1 MPKAKT
7 IKRPIRPFEVVKGL
21 LNVAV
26 DKENTGDIFRIIS
39 AVSGSSMAKPAARFA
54 RTETGQKSIAD
65 MDRLLAVLKDQERLK
80 KCPEGSLGRAYLDFV
95 YGEGLT
101 ADGLTEASTYTAGAG
116 TPSLGAVT
124 DEEVA
129 LANRIRDMHDLWHV
143 TTGYGRDVVGEVS
156 ILSFTYAQVRNPGVA
171 LIVLLGT
178 LVVPVFDRKIPIHLS
193 VLEAFVNGLT
203 ANWLPAEEWEE
214 LLDLPLAEVRGR
226 IGLSRPRTYQ
236 RVKHRA
242 QELEMR
248 IRALQQRVQAIAA

>member
-1 MPKAKT
+1 MPKPKQ
-7 IKRPIRPFEVVKGL
+7 IKRPIRPVEVVKGL
-21 LNVAV
+21 ANVLV

-39 AVSGSSMAKPAARFA
+39 AISGGSMAKPAARFA
-54 RTETGQKSIAD
+54 KTAAGQKSLQD

-80 KCPEGSLGRAYLDFV
+80 QCPPGSLGRAYLDFV

-101 ADGLTEASTYTAGAG
+101 ADGLTDAATYGAAGN
-116 TPSLGAVT
+116 PSMGAVT

-156 ILSFTYAQVRNPGVA
+156 ILSFTYAQIRNPGVA
-171 LIVLLGT
+171 FIVLMGT
-178 LVVPVFDRKIPIHLS
+178 LVVPILDRKIPIHLS

-214 LLDLPLAEVRGR
+214 LLDLPLEEVRGR
-226 IGLSRPRTYQ
+226 IGLSRPRTYLKTQ
-236 RVKHRA
+236 RRA
-242 QELEMR
+242 QDLEMR
-248 IRALQQRVQAIAA
+248 VRAIQKKVQAIAA